1 MSYQIIV
8 TVLKRVII
16 FLKVIFPSGGLLSFF
31 FSLSLRIKWRILYL
45 GKIWSWYLRLML
57 TLKTSYPYFLVL
69 CLLLG
74 LSWLALK
81 ATPPSTPTCTIW
93 GKLPYVGIESPDT
106 PVSPHLLNLIVIPGF
121 HCSFCTLCQRTGG
134 QSTGQLLF
142 HVLSLGLAHALS
154 HSRATVCMRQSYH
167 WHSRLGPA
175 WEAASLLSLSELN
188 KA

>member
-1 MSYQIIV
+1 MKNP
-8 TVLKRVII
+8 LFRENMN
-16 FLKVIFPSGGLLSFF
+16 L
-31 FSLSLRIKWRILYL
+31 
-45 GKIWSWYLRLML
+45 YLRLML
-57 TLKTSYPYFLVL
+57 ALKTSYPYFLVL

-93 GKLPYVGIESPDT
+93 GKLPYVGREALT
-106 PVSPHLLNLIVIPGF
+106 PQSAPISWISLLSLDFN
-121 HCSFCTLCQRTGG
+121 CSFCTLCQRTGG

-142 HVLSLGLAHALS
+142 HVLSLGLARALS